1 MPASERRLPSLRRGN
16 PAPLTAAGGSRL
28 TPLAWVALLAA
39 ALLGGCGYF
48 RMVGDQVQGSVR
60 GLVPAEILA
69 VRRLGPESNAVLC
82 GTLQGRPP
90 HGVAA
95 VVLAVSESSPA
106 LRLRAA
112 PLVADY
118 VRLLGEGPF
127 QLFVPP
133 GDYRLLVFLDEDGDH
148 VLAPGELAGAQ
159 TRAGPVSVGP
169 NELAAGLTVALTEP
183 RPAGPAFRVSLQKL
197 PLRQSDPQGLDFGG
211 RIGLEA
217 EIFQRRYGALGLWQ
231 PMAFVEK
238 LGVAV
243 YALEPYDPSR
253 TPVLFVHG
261 SGGTPG
267 DWAYLARNLDRRF
280 QAWFF
285 YYPSGLRLETLGGI
299 LAHRIESLQR
309 QWGFPH
315 LALVAHSMGGL
326 VARAA
331 VNRFAAQGR
340 GDGLCVLAT
349 IATPWGGDANARR
362 GVSSTPLVVPCWQDV
377 AVGSPFLE
385 SLHGASLPP
394 GLAFHLIFT
403 YGGNRRFDVEA
414 GDGTVPLESQLD
426 PRAEAAAR
434 SVAGFDRNHTT
445 VLSSPEVAATLN
457 ALLTEETR
465 RAAVRTGAGGTVPAA
480 ALPTPVAAAPG
491 LPREP
496 DPDLPPE
503 VRRCLAGLDSP
514 DAHRQR
520 EAARRALREGTT
532 HPAILDAAARQ
543 LAAGYRVNLADG
555 GHIDAMAWMCNLLG
569 QAGGEAYRDL
579 LATVA
584 RESPSDKL
592 RAYARRNL
600 QKLPDG

>member
-16 PAPLTAAGGSRL
+16 PAPLTAAGGSRR
-28 TPLAWVALLAA
+28 TPLAWAALLAA

-69 VRRLGPESNAVLC
+69 VRRLGPDSNAVLC

-90 HGVAA
+90 DGVAA
-95 VVLAVSESSPA
+95 VVLAVSESSPM

-118 VRLLGEGPF
+118 VRLPGEGPF

-159 TRAGPVSVGP
+159 TRADPVSVAP
-169 NELAAGLTVALTEP
+169 DEVAAGLTVALTEP
-183 RPAGPAFRVSLQKL
+183 RPAGPAIRVSLQML
-197 PLRQSDPQGLDFGG
+197 PQRQADPRALDFGG

-217 EIFQRRYGALGLWQ
+217 EIFERRCGALGLWQ
-231 PMAFVEK
+231 PMKFVEK
-238 LGVAV
+238 LGVGV
-243 YALEPYDPSR
+243 YALEPYDPGR

-261 SGGTPG
+261 SGGTPR
-267 DWAYLARNLDRRF
+267 DWGYLARNLDRRF

-285 YYPSGLRLETLGGI
+285 YYPSGLRLEILGGI
-299 LAHRIESLQR
+299 LAHRIETLQR
-309 QWGFPH
+309 RLGFPR

-331 VNRFAAQGR
+331 VNLHAQQTQ
-340 GDGLCVLAT
+340 GDYLHVLAT
-349 IATPWGGDANARR
+349 IATPWGGDANARW
-362 GVSSTPLVVPCWQDV
+362 GVASTPLVVPCWQDL
-377 AVGSPFLE
+377 ATGSAFLQ
-385 SLHGASLPP
+385 SLHEQPLPP
-394 GLAFHLIFT
+394 GLAFHLLYA
-403 YGGNRRFDVEA
+403 YGGSRRFDAEA
-414 GDGTVPLESQLD
+414 GDGTVALESQLD
-426 PRAEAAAR
+426 PRAEACATR
-434 SVAGFDRNHTT
+434 LEGFDRDHTS
-445 VLSSPEVAATLN
+445 VLTGREVAEALN
-457 ALLTEETR
+457 ALLEEETR
-465 RAAVRTGAGGTVPAA
+465 RAAARTGAGDAVPAP
-480 ALPTPVAAAPG
+480 ALPPASAAGPISG
-491 LPREP
+491 PS
-496 DPDLPPE
+496 PDLPWE
-503 VRRCLAGLDSP
+503 VRRCLEGLGSW
-514 DAHRQR
+514 DADRQR
-520 EAARRALREGTT
+520 EAARRALREGMT
-532 HPAILDAAARQ
+532 HPAILEAAARQ

-569 QAGGEAYRDL
+569 QAGGEAYRGL